1 MDKYLINDLEQLTG
15 VKAHTIRMWEK
26 RYNIIEPSRTD
37 TNRRYYS
44 SIQLRK
50 LMNISTL
57 LANGFKI
64 SQAAILTDD
73 EINEQIDLLHHDSSL
88 ETVYAAYVHDLTE
101 AMFSFD
107 EARIDA
113 VFAEA
118 NTRFGFY
125 TSMMHIFYPFLVKTG
140 MLWRT
145 DKSIPVEE
153 HFAVNVIRKKMI
165 TITDELPVPV
175 DPNKS
180 FILFLPPGE
189 WHEIALLFANYLLRW
204 KGYKTIYLGQN
215 VPIEEVAM
223 VVRKTGI
230 FRIIL
235 FYVAPKSTEL
245 IESQLVSVSSGDSR
259 VNVYYSGSTEL
270 LGPVKIKSSNV
281 YFLANVEALLNIL

>member
-1 MDKYLINDLEQLTG
+1 
-15 VKAHTIRMWEK
+15 
-26 RYNIIEPSRTD
+26 
-37 TNRRYYS
+37 
-44 SIQLRK
+44 
-50 LMNISTL
+50 MNISTL
-57 LANGFKI
+57 LSNGFKI

-125 TSMMHIFYPFLVKTG
+125 TSMMHIFYPFLIKTG

-165 TITDELPVPV
+165 TVTDALPVPV

-223 VVRKTGI
+223 VGQRTGI
-230 FRIIL
+230 FKVLL